1 MTKRIR
7 LIGAALLGAVLV
19 AGAVAGWFLW
29 LRPDPPQGPL
39 VVIDAGHGGSYT
51 ANETPDGLKESDVNL
66 AIAKRLRKKLTER
79 DYRVIMTRTSDDDV
93 AEKTVPSW
101 RYVGDADRMWA
112 YGIDKTSAA
121 RTAALD
127 SELQARVDVANRAG
141 ADVFVSIHNNASDDT
156 ALRGTET
163 YSFRG
168 DAPGKALADSVH
180 DAVIAK
186 TGNDSHGSRESG
198 LYVCR
203 WTNMPAVL
211 VEGAY
216 YTNADDAKALRT
228 PDYQDRIAEGIADGL
243 DRWFASRPL
252 REIERQVA
260 GPHPEALASAV
271 SSAAFPEGAKV
282 AVVLPAENTALGPS
296 ASALALVLD
305 APLFSTSAP
314 SVSTSLAAELTRLN
328 LDRVIVVGSES
339 VDVREVGVAVTAAVS
354 NRTHVDLFAEKTD
367 PAAAA
372 LAAASIGVP
381 EGGEVIIADAT
392 DTDAIA
398 ALASYAARL
407 RAPVL
412 LSEDGRLGEEST
424 AFLSANR
431 ARIKDVIAIG
441 CAKKP
446 ARPTGWPVTVVSN
459 SDPDA
464 LAASLL
470 ARLDPAPGRRSL
482 SPVVV
487 DAANISDVFTA
498 ATESARRRQPLIQ
511 FRSGV
516 LEPHSREFLA
526 NRSASV
532 NSFLVLRDGGS
543 IPPVSESALRKSVAR

>member
-7 LIGAALLGAVLV
+7 LIGAALVGATLV
-19 AGAVAGWFLW
+19 VAAAAGAFLW
-29 LRPDPPQGPL
+29 LRPDPPRGPL

-51 ANETPDGLKESDVNL
+51 ANEAPNGLKESDVNL
-66 AIAKRLRKKLTER
+66 AIAKRLRKKLIER

-141 ADVFVSIHNNASDDT
+141 ADVFVSVHNNASDDT

-163 YSFRG
+163 YAYRG
-168 DAPGKALADSVH
+168 DAPGKALASAVH
-180 DAVIAK
+180 DAVIEK

-216 YTNADDAKALRT
+216 YTNAEDAKALRT
-228 PDYQDRIAEGIADGL
+228 SDFQDRIAEGIVDGI
-243 DRWFASRPL
+243 DRWFASHPL
-252 REIERQVA
+252 RETEPQIA

-271 SSAAFPEGAKV
+271 SSAAFPQGAKV

-305 APLFSTSAP
+305 APLFNTSAP
-314 SVSTSLAAELTRLN
+314 SVSTSMAAELTRLN
-328 LDRVIVVGSES
+328 LDRVIVVGSETA
-339 VDVREVGVAVTAAVS
+339 DVRAVGVAVTAAVS

-381 EGGEVIIADAT
+381 PGGEVIIADAT
-392 DTDAIA
+392 DTDAIV

-412 LSEDGRLGEEST
+412 LSEDGRLGDEGT

-441 CAKKP
+441 CAEKP
-446 ARPTGWPVTVVSN
+446 ARPAGWPVATVSN

-470 ARLDPAPGRRSL
+470 ARLDPAPGRRTL
-482 SPVVV
+482 APVVV
-487 DAANISDVFTA
+487 DAASVNDVFTA
-498 ATESARRRQPLIQ
+498 ATETARRRQPLIQ
-511 FRSGV
+511 LRSGV
-516 LEPHSREFLA
+516 LEPYSREFLV
-526 NRSASV
+526 NRSATM
-532 NSFLVLRDGGS
+532 NGFLVLRDGGS
-543 IPPVSESALRKSVAR
+543 IGPVTENALRKSVAR